1 MPCKLDPP
9 CVQCAFGG
17 SQPLPQGEQVVLMNK
32 EDYGC
37 TKGGGDVVKMTEGV
51 GLLTSSGIRF
61 LTARGKALVHE
72 KGLSSQFD
80 LQPHEAHT

>member
-17 SQPLPQGEQVVLMNK
+17 NQPLPTGGLVVLMKK

-37 TKGGGDVVKMTEGV
+37 QKGGGDVVQTVEGV
-51 GLLTSSGIRF
+51 GLLTSSGVRF
-61 LTARGKALVHE
+61 LTKRGETLVRQ
-72 KGLSSQFD
+72 KGLSAQFN
-80 LQPHEAHT
+80 LHAHEAHA